1 MQALALV
8 PVQVLTLMLE
18 MTPPLMLSPALALVL
33 ALPPPLKLVPA
44 PTVPPPPPPLRPLL
58 LLLLPQVELQHVQA
72 PHLPPPSLQAS
83 PSPTAAVRPSCPSK
97 P

>member
-1 MQALALV
+1 MHHYLVDVSALATV
-8 PVQVLTLMLE
+8 AAIVAETQPARAQVQVLE
-18 MTPPLMLSPALALVL
+18 
-33 ALPPPLKLVPA
+33 LPPPPA
-44 PTVPPPPPPLRPLL
+44 PAPAPPPLPLLRPLL